1 MKLRHATLIFICAL
15 TLCATLHATAQVVN
29 IPDANLRTA
38 LAEHLGKEEGAQI
51 TREELAT
58 LTEFHA
64 DDRGIR
70 DLTGLEFAVNLVRIE
85 LRHNAIADLGPMAGL
100 GALDNIK
107 LRGNNISDITP
118 LAQLVNV
125 AWLGLEENNITD
137 VSPLTRLAK
146 LDGVGLN
153 HNPVSDLAPL
163 SGLVHLSRLELEDC
177 GLSDISA
184 LAGLIG
190 LKDLRLGHNLISDTT
205 PLAELT
211 QLELLELNDNSI
223 SDITPLAELTQL
235 AGHLNL
241 SDNLISDLSP
251 LADLV
256 NLQGLSLG
264 NNVISDITPLANLRN
279 LRWLVASQNVGF
291 SLAPLAGLSNLG
303 SYGSWGTPV
312 YDLSSLANLPQLRSL
327 DICGGGISDLTP
339 LAEAT
344 GLRELY
350 LVGNEISD
358 VSPLAGLVNLERLNL
373 RHNNIVDISPL
384 EELAKRIPITWSA
397 NPGFNEGAAV
407 HNYNGSPPAGPKIEG
422 PWLWVLVPAPQ
433 LDDRDWLAEVTRGAA
448 TEVKVATFGATEGK
462 AVGGSKWRAHTLSA
476 TGDNN
481 INEMTA
487 ALGWGSWGDIYE
499 HVVYGSI
506 SLQSPREQTT
516 TMLVGS
522 NDAVKVWL
530 NGELV
535 HQALTSRGADDY
547 QDAFSVA
554 LKRGTNV
561 LLVAIDNHGHGTFS
575 GFFGFEAGTEY
586 TVNRPDARIVVQ
598 VPAWDVN
605 RDGQV
610 SVLDLIV
617 VGQAFGKSAVLNR
630 HTDVNRDGKID
641 VADLVLIAQHIDE
654 ASAAAPSAV
663 AMESGLSPAMVE
675 AWIALAQLENDG
687 SVAFQRGVAVL
698 QRFLLAMRPERTVLL
713 PNYPN
718 PFNPETWIP
727 YHLSKPMRVTVRL
740 YAVDG
745 TLVRTLDLGHQA
757 AGRYEERSRAAYWD
771 GKNALGEPVA
781 SGIYFYTLTADDFT
795 ATRKMLIRK

>member
-85 LRHNAIADLGPMAGL
+85 LRHNAISNLAPMAGL

-125 AWLGLEENNITD
+125 EWLGLEENNITD

-163 SGLVHLSRLELEDC
+163 SGLVNLKRLELNQCE
-177 GLSDISA
+177 LVDISP

-190 LKDLRLGHNLISDTT
+190 LER
-205 PLAELT
+205 
-211 QLELLELNDNSI
+211 LELEGHSI
-223 SDITPLAELTQL
+223 SDITPLADLTRLGTLQL
-235 AGHLNL
+235 NG
-241 SDNLISDLSP
+241 NLISDITPIADLTELDHLGLHSNLISDITP
-251 LADLV
+251 LAGLV
-256 NLQGLSLG
+256 NLHSLNLG
-264 NNVISDITPLANLRN
+264 HNVISDITPLAKLKN
-279 LRWLVASQNVGF
+279 LRWLGTSENVGF
-291 SLAPLAGLSNLG
+291 SLAPLAGLNHLE
-303 SYGSWGTPV
+303 SYHSWGTPV
-312 YDLSSLANLPQLRSL
+312 YDLSSLANLPQLRRI

-339 LAEAT
+339 LAGAT

-373 RHNNIVDISPL
+373 RHNNIVDMSPL
-384 EELAKRIPITWSA
+384 EELAERIPITWTD
-397 NPGFNEGAAV
+397 NPGFDEGTAV

-422 PWLWVLVPAPQ
+422 PWLWVLVPATQ
-433 LDDRDWLAEVTRGAA
+433 LDDLDLLAEVTRGAA

-476 TGDNN
+476 TGDDN
-481 INEMTA
+481 INDMTA
-487 ALGWGSWGDIYE
+487 ALGWGRGHEIYE

-522 NDAVKVWL
+522 DDAVKVWL

-535 HQALTSRGADDY
+535 HQALTGRGADDY

-561 LLVAIDNHGHGTFS
+561 LLVAIDNHGHGEFS

-663 AMESGLSPAMVE
+663 AMESGLSPAVVE

-698 QRFLLAMRPERTVLL
+698 QRLLLAMRPERTVLL

-727 YHLSKPMRVTVRL
+727 YHLSEPMQVTVRL

-781 SGIYFYTLTADDFT
+781 SGIYFYTLTAGDFT

>member
-137 VSPLTRLAK
+137 VSPLIRLAK
-146 LDGVGLN
+146 LDGVGLSD
-153 HNPVSDLAPL
+153 NPVSDLAPL
-163 SGLVHLSRLELEDC
+163 SGLVHLNRLELNHCE
-177 GLSDISA
+177 LVDISS
-184 LAGLIG
+184 LARLIG
-190 LKDLRLGHNLISDTT
+190 LERLGI
-205 PLAELT
+205 EG
-211 QLELLELNDNSI
+211 NSI
-223 SDITPLAELTQL
+223 SDITPLASLTRLGDLDL
-235 AGHLNL
+235 AE
-241 SDNLISDLSP
+241 NLISDITPLADLTELGHLGLHSNLISDITP

-256 NLQGLSLG
+256 NLHSLNLG
-264 NNVISDITPLANLRN
+264 HNVISDITPLANLKN
-279 LRWLVASQNVGF
+279 LRWLGASENVGF
-291 SLAPLAGLSNLG
+291 SLAPLAGLNHLE
-303 SYGSWGTPV
+303 SYHSWGTPV
-312 YDLSSLANLPQLRSL
+312 YDLSGLANLPQLRRI

-339 LAEAT
+339 LAGAT

-384 EELAKRIPITWSA
+384 EELSERIPITWTD
-397 NPGFNEGAAV
+397 NPGFDEGDAV

-422 PWLWVLVPAPQ
+422 PWLWVLVPATQ
-433 LDDRDWLAEVTRGAA
+433 LDDLDLLAEVTRGAA

-476 TGDNN
+476 TGDDN

-487 ALGWGSWGDIYE
+487 ALGWGRGHEIYE

-535 HQALTSRGADDY
+535 HRALTSRGADDY

-675 AWIALAQLENDG
+675 AWIALAQLENDD

-698 QRFLLAMRPERTVLL
+698 QRLLLAMRPERTVLL

-781 SGIYFYTLTADDFT
+781 SGIYFYTLSAGDFT

>member
-1 MKLRHATLIFICAL
+1 MKLRHATLICICAL
-15 TLCATLHATAQVVN
+15 MLCATLHATAQVVN
-29 IPDANLRTA
+29 IPDASLRTA

-70 DLTGLEFAVNLVRIE
+70 DLTGLEFAVNLEGIE
-85 LRHNAIADLGPMAGL
+85 LRHNAISDLAPFASL
-100 GALDNIK
+100 VALDNIK
-107 LRGNNISDITP
+107 LRGNNISDISP

-125 AWLGLEENNITD
+125 EWLGLEENAITD

-163 SGLVHLSRLELEDC
+163 SGLVNLERLDLEYCELLDISDLASLRSLEQLRLE
-177 GLSDISA
+177 G
-184 LAGLIG
+184 
-190 LKDLRLGHNLISDTT
+190 
-205 PLAELT
+205 
-211 QLELLELNDNSI
+211 NSI
-223 SDITPLAELTQL
+223 SDITPLAGLTRLRSLGLPENLVSDITPIAGLTELDD
-235 AGHLNL
+235 LNL
-241 SDNLISDLSP
+241 DSNLISDIAP
-251 LADLV
+251 LAGLV
-256 NLQGLSLG
+256 NLHWLHLG
-264 NNVISDITPLANLRN
+264 HNVISDITPLANLKN
-279 LRWLVASQNVGF
+279 LRWIGASENVGF
-291 SLAPLAGLSNLG
+291 SLAPLAGLNHLE
-303 SYGSWGTPV
+303 SYHSWGTPI
-312 YDLSSLANLPQLRSL
+312 YDISGLANLPRLRSI

-339 LAEAT
+339 LAGAT

-373 RHNNIVDISPL
+373 RSNNIVDMSPL
-384 EELAKRIPITWSA
+384 EELAERIPITWTD

-433 LDDRDWLAEVTRGAA
+433 LDDRDLLAEVTRGAA

-476 TGDNN
+476 TGDDN

-487 ALGWGSWGDIYE
+487 ALGWGRGHEIYE

-522 NDAVKVWL
+522 DDAVKVWL

-535 HQALTSRGADDY
+535 HQALTGRGADDY

-561 LLVAIDNHGHGTFS
+561 LLVAIDNHGHGEFS

-598 VPAWDVN
+598 VPPWDVN

-630 HTDVNRDGKID
+630 HTDVNRDGKINI
-641 VADLVLIAQHIDE
+641 ADLVLIAQHIDE

-663 AMESGLSPAMVE
+663 AMESGLSPVTVE
-675 AWIALAQLENDG
+675 AWITLARLENDG

-698 QRFLLAMRPERTVLL
+698 QRLLLAMRPERTVLL

-727 YHLSKPMRVTVRL
+727 YHLSEPARVTVRL

-757 AGRYEERSRAAYWD
+757 SGRYDERSRAAYWD

-781 SGIYFYTLTADDFT
+781 SGIYFYTLIAGDFT

>member
-1 MKLRHATLIFICAL
+1 MKLRHATLIFVCAL
-15 TLCATLHATAQVVN
+15 MLCATLHATAQVVN
-29 IPDANLRTA
+29 IRDASLRTA

-64 DDRGIR
+64 DDRGIS
-70 DLTGLEFAVNLVRIE
+70 DLAGLEFAVNLVRIE
-85 LRHNAIADLGPMAGL
+85 LRHNAISDLAPFASL
-100 GALDNIK
+100 VALDNIK
-107 LRGNNISDITP
+107 LRGNQISDLSP

-125 AWLGLEENNITD
+125 EWLGLEENNITD

-146 LDGVGLN
+146 LDGVGLS
-153 HNPVSDLAPL
+153 HNPVTDLAPL
-163 SGLVHLSRLELEDC
+163 SGLVHLRRLEMVHCEIL
-177 GLSDISA
+177 DISP

-190 LKDLRLGHNLISDTT
+190 L
-205 PLAELT
+205 E
-211 QLELLELNDNSI
+211 ELNLDGNSI
-223 SDITPLAELTQL
+223 SDITPLA
-235 AGHLNL
+235 G
-241 SDNLISDLSP
+241 
-251 LADLV
+251 LV
-256 NLQGLSLG
+256 NLIELRL
-264 NNVISDITPLANLRN
+264 NENPISDITPLAGLIRLGGLDLHDNLISDITPLAGLVN
-279 LRWLVASQNVGF
+279 LTWMGLGNNLISDISPLANLKNLSGLWISDNVGF
-291 SLAPLAGLSNLG
+291 SLAPLAGLNRLEG
-303 SYGSWGTPV
+303 YHSWGTPIS
-312 YDLSSLANLPQLRSL
+312 DLSGIANLPQLRRI

-339 LAEAT
+339 LAGAT

-358 VSPLAGLVNLERLNL
+358 VSPIAGLVNLERLNL
-373 RHNNIVDISPL
+373 RSNRIADISPL
-384 EELAKRIPITWSA
+384 EELAERITITWTD
-397 NPGFNEGAAV
+397 NPGFDRAATV
-407 HNYNGSPPAGPKIEG
+407 HNYHGSPPAGPKIEG
-422 PWLWVLVPAPQ
+422 PWLWALVPATQ
-433 LDDRDWLAEVTRGAA
+433 LDDRDLLAEVTRGTA

-462 AVGGSKWRAHTLSA
+462 AVGDSKWRAHILSA
-476 TGDNN
+476 TGGDN

-487 ALGWGSWGDIYE
+487 ALGWGSRDEIYD

-516 TMLVGS
+516 MMLVGS
-522 NDAVKVWL
+522 DDSVKVWL

-535 HQALTSRGADDY
+535 HQALTGRGADDY

-561 LLVAIDNHGHGTFS
+561 LLVAIDNHGHGHFS

-598 VPAWDVN
+598 VPPWDVN

-617 VGQAFGKSAVLNR
+617 VGQAFGKSVALNR
-630 HTDVNRDGKID
+630 HTDVNRDGKINI
-641 VADLVLIAQHIDE
+641 ADLVLIAQHIDE
-654 ASAAAPSAV
+654 ASAAAPSAI
-663 AMESGLSPAMVE
+663 AMESGLSPATVE
-675 AWIALAQLENDG
+675 AWITLARLENDG
-687 SVAFQRGVAVL
+687 SVAFQRGIAAL
-698 QRFLLAMRPERTVLL
+698 QRLLLAMRPERTVLL

-727 YHLSKPMRVTVRL
+727 YHLSEPARVTVRL

-745 TLVRTLDLGHQA
+745 TLVRTLDLGYQA
-757 AGRYEERSRAAYWD
+757 SGRYDERSRAAYWD

-781 SGIYFYTLTADDFT
+781 SGIYFYTLIAGDFT

>member
-1 MKLRHATLIFICAL
+1 MKLRHATLICICAL
-15 TLCATLHATAQVVN
+15 MLCATLHATAQVVN
-29 IPDANLRTA
+29 IPDASLRTA
-38 LAEHLGKEEGAQI
+38 LAEPLGKEEGAQI

-64 DDRGIR
+64 DDLGIS

-85 LRHNAIADLGPMAGL
+85 LRHNEISDLAPFASL
-100 GALDNIK
+100 VALDNIK
-107 LRGNNISDITP
+107 LRGNNISDISP

-125 AWLGLEENNITD
+125 EWLGLEENNITD

-146 LDGVGLN
+146 LDGVGLDN
-153 HNPVSDLAPL
+153 NPVPDLAPL
-163 SGLVHLSRLELEDC
+163 SGLVHLNRLELNHCALEN
-177 GLSDISA
+177 ISP
-184 LAGLIG
+184 LAGLVG
-190 LKDLRLGHNLISDTT
+190 LEELGLDGNAISDLRPLAGLTRLGDLRLRENLID
-205 PLAELT
+205 
-211 QLELLELNDNSI
+211 
-223 SDITPLAELTQL
+223 DITPLAGLTRL
-235 AGHLNL
+235 WHLSL
-241 SDNLISDLSP
+241 DGNLISDLRP
-251 LADLV
+251 LAGLV
-256 NLQGLSLG
+256 NLQSLGLSD
-264 NNVISDITPLANLRN
+264 NVISDITPLANLKN
-279 LRWLVASQNVGF
+279 LRAVWISENVGF
-291 SLAPLAGLSNLG
+291 SLAPLAGLNHLE
-303 SYGSWGTPV
+303 SYHSWGTPIS
-312 YDLSSLANLPQLRSL
+312 DLSGLANLPQLRRI
-327 DICGGGISDLTP
+327 DICGGRISDLTP
-339 LAEAT
+339 LAGAT

-358 VSPLAGLVNLERLNL
+358 VSPLAGLVNLERLDL
-373 RHNNIVDISPL
+373 HGNNIVDISPL
-384 EELAKRIPITWSA
+384 EELAERIPITWD

-422 PWLWVLVPAPQ
+422 PWLWVLVPATQ
-433 LDDRDWLAEVTRGAA
+433 LDDRDLLAEVTRGTA

-462 AVGGSKWRAHTLSA
+462 AVGDSKWRAHILSA
-476 TGDNN
+476 TGGDN

-487 ALGWGSWGDIYE
+487 ALGWGSGSEIYE

-522 NDAVKVWL
+522 DDAVKVWL
-530 NGELV
+530 NGEVV
-535 HQALTSRGADDY
+535 HQALTARGASDY

-561 LLVAIDNHGHGTFS
+561 LLVAIDNRGHAEFS
-575 GFFGFEAGTEY
+575 GFFGFVAGTEY

-598 VPAWDVN
+598 VPPWDVN

-617 VGQAFGKSAVLNR
+617 VGQAFGKSVALNR
-630 HTDVNRDGKID
+630 HTDVNRDGKINI
-641 VADLVLIAQHIDE
+641 ADLVLIAQHIDE

-675 AWIALAQLENDG
+675 AWIALARLENNG

-698 QRFLLAMRPERTVLL
+698 QRLLLAMRPERTVLL
-713 PNYPN
+713 ANYPN

-727 YHLSKPMRVTVRL
+727 YHLSEPARVTVRL

-745 TLVRTLDLGHQA
+745 TLVRTLDLGYQA
-757 AGRYEERSRAAYWD
+757 SGRYDERSRAAYWD

-781 SGIYFYTLTADDFT
+781 SGIYFYTLTAGDFT

>member
-1 MKLRHATLIFICAL
+1 MKLHHATLIFICAFM
-15 TLCATLHATAQVVN
+15 LCATLHATAQVVN
-29 IPDANLRTA
+29 IPDANLRAA
-38 LAEHLGKEEGAQI
+38 LTEHLGKAEGAQI
-51 TREELAT
+51 TQAELAT

-70 DLTGLEFAVNLVRIE
+70 NLTGLEFAVNLVRIE
-85 LRHNAIADLGPMAGL
+85 LRHNAIANLAPFASL
-100 GALDNIK
+100 VALDNIK

-125 AWLGLEENNITD
+125 TWLGLEENAITD

-146 LDGVGLN
+146 LDGVGLS
-153 HNPVSDLAPL
+153 HNPVTDLAPL
-163 SGLVHLSRLELEDC
+163 SGLVHLRRLDLVHCEIL
-177 GLSDISA
+177 DISP

-190 LKDLRLGHNLISDTT
+190 LD
-205 PLAELT
+205 
-211 QLELLELNDNSI
+211 ELNLAGNSI
-223 SDITPLAELTQL
+223 SDITPLAGLTRLEDL
-235 AGHLNL
+235 AL
-241 SDNLISDLSP
+241 DENLISDITP
-251 LADLV
+251 LAGLVSLRSLFLEHNLISDITPLAGLV
-256 NLQGLSLG
+256 NLHRLHLR

-279 LRWLVASQNVGF
+279 LRWLSASENVGF
-291 SLAPLAGLSNLG
+291 SLAPLAGLNRLEG
-303 SYGSWGTPV
+303 YHSWGTPIS
-312 YDLSSLANLPQLRSL
+312 DLSGLANLPQLRYI

-339 LAEAT
+339 LAGAT

-373 RHNNIVDISPL
+373 RSNNIADISPL
-384 EELAKRIPITWSA
+384 EELAERISITWTS
-397 NPGFNEGAAV
+397 NPGFDEGAAV
-407 HNYNGSPPAGPKIEG
+407 HNYHGSPPAGPKIEG
-422 PWLWVLVPAPQ
+422 PWLWALVPATQ
-433 LDDRDWLAEVTRGAA
+433 LDERDLLAEVTRGAV

-462 AVGGSKWRAHTLSA
+462 AVGGGKWRAHTLSA
-476 TGDNN
+476 TGDDN

-487 ALGWGSWGDIYE
+487 ALGWGSRDEIYD

-516 TMLVGS
+516 MMLVGS
-522 NDAVKVWL
+522 DDAVKVWL

-535 HQALTSRGADDY
+535 HQALTDRGADDY
-547 QDAFSVA
+547 QDAFSV
-554 LKRGTNV
+554 LLERGTNV
-561 LLVAIDNHGHGTFS
+561 LLVAIDNRGHGGFS
-575 GFFGFEAGTEY
+575 DFFGFEAGTEY

-617 VGQAFGKSAVLNR
+617 VGQAFGKSVALNR
-630 HTDVNRDGKID
+630 HTDVNRDGKIN
-641 VADLVLIAQHIDE
+641 VADLVLIAQHIDA
-654 ASAAAPSAV
+654 ASAAAPSFL
-663 AMESGLSPAMVE
+663 AMDSGLTPAMVQ
-675 AWIALAQLENDG
+675 AWIKLAQLETDG
-687 SVAFQRGVAVL
+687 SVAFQEGIAKL
-698 QRFLLAMRPERTVLL
+698 QQILATLRPEQTVLL

-727 YHLSKPMRVTVRL
+727 YHLSEPGRVTVRL

-745 TLVRTLDLGHQA
+745 TLVRTLDLGHQTS
-757 AGRYEERSRAAYWD
+757 GRYEARSRAAYWD
-771 GKNALGEPVA
+771 GKNALGEPVS
-781 SGIYFYTLTADDFT
+781 SGIYFYTLTAGEFT

>member
-1 MKLRHATLIFICAL
+1 MKLRHATLICICAL
-15 TLCATLHATAQVVN
+15 MLCATLHATAQVVN
-29 IPDANLRTA
+29 IPDASLRTA

-64 DDRGIR
+64 DDLGIS

-85 LRHNAIADLGPMAGL
+85 LRHNAIADLAPFASL
-100 GALDNIK
+100 VALDNIK
-107 LRGNNISDITP
+107 LRGNNISDISP

-125 AWLGLEENNITD
+125 EWLGLEENAITD
-137 VSPLTRLAK
+137 LSPLTRLAK

-163 SGLVHLSRLELEDC
+163 SGLVHLNRLDLEGCELLDISDLASLRSLEQLRLE
-177 GLSDISA
+177 G
-184 LAGLIG
+184 
-190 LKDLRLGHNLISDTT
+190 
-205 PLAELT
+205 
-211 QLELLELNDNSI
+211 NSI
-223 SDITPLAELTQL
+223 SDITPLAGLTRLGDLRLDGNLIKDITPL
-235 AGHLNL
+235 AG
-241 SDNLISDLSP
+241 
-251 LADLV
+251 LV
-256 NLQGLSLG
+256 NLQSLGLSD
-264 NNVISDITPLANLRN
+264 NVIDDITPLANLKN
-279 LRWLVASQNVGF
+279 LRWFWISENVGF
-291 SLAPLAGLSNLG
+291 SLAPLAGLNHLE
-303 SYGSWGTPV
+303 SYHSWGTPI
-312 YDLSSLANLPQLRSL
+312 YDISGLANLPQLRRI

-339 LAEAT
+339 LAGAT
-344 GLRELY
+344 GLKELY

-373 RHNNIVDISPL
+373 HHNNIVDMSPL
-384 EELAKRIPITWSA
+384 EELAERIPITWTA

-407 HNYNGSPPAGPKIEG
+407 NNYNGSPPAGPKIEG

-433 LDDRDWLAEVTRGAA
+433 LDDQDWLAEVTRGAA

-487 ALGWGSWGDIYE
+487 ALGWGSWGEIYE
-499 HVVYGSI
+499 HVIYGSI

-535 HQALTSRGADDY
+535 HQALTGRGADDY

-561 LLVAIDNHGHGTFS
+561 LLVAIDNHGHGAFS

-598 VPAWDVN
+598 VPPWDVN

-630 HTDVNRDGKID
+630 HTDVNRDGKINI
-641 VADLVLIAQHIDE
+641 ADLVLIAQHIDE

-663 AMESGLSPAMVE
+663 AMESGLSPATVE
-675 AWIALAQLENDG
+675 AWIALARLENDG

-698 QRFLLAMRPERTVLL
+698 QRLLLAMRPERTVLL

-727 YHLSKPMRVTVRL
+727 YHLSEPARVTVRL

-757 AGRYEERSRAAYWD
+757 SGRYDERSRAAYWD

-781 SGIYFYTLTADDFT
+781 SGIYFYTLIAGDFT

>member
-125 AWLGLEENNITD
+125 EWLGLEENNITD

-163 SGLVHLSRLELEDC
+163 SGLVNLERLELNQCE
-177 GLSDISA
+177 LVDISP

-190 LKDLRLGHNLISDTT
+190 LER
-205 PLAELT
+205 
-211 QLELLELNDNSI
+211 LELEGHSI
-223 SDITPLAELTQL
+223 SDITPLADLTRLGTLQL
-235 AGHLNL
+235 NG
-241 SDNLISDLSP
+241 NLISDITPIADLTELDHLGLHSNLISDITP
-251 LADLV
+251 LAGLV
-256 NLQGLSLG
+256 NLHSLNLG
-264 NNVISDITPLANLRN
+264 HNVISDITPLAKLKN
-279 LRWLVASQNVGF
+279 LRWLGASENVGF
-291 SLAPLAGLSNLG
+291 SLAPLAGLNHLE
-303 SYGSWGTPV
+303 SYHSWGTPV
-312 YDLSSLANLPQLRSL
+312 YDLSSLANLPQLRRI

-339 LAEAT
+339 LAGAT

-373 RHNNIVDISPL
+373 RHNNIVDMSPL
-384 EELAKRIPITWSA
+384 EELAERIPITWTD
-397 NPGFNEGAAV
+397 NPGFDEGTAV

-422 PWLWVLVPAPQ
+422 PWLWVLVPATQ
-433 LDDRDWLAEVTRGAA
+433 LDDRDLLAEVTRGAA

-476 TGDNN
+476 TGDDN

-487 ALGWGSWGDIYE
+487 ALGWGRGHEIYE

-522 NDAVKVWL
+522 DDAVKVWL

-535 HQALTSRGADDY
+535 HQALTGRGADDY

-561 LLVAIDNHGHGTFS
+561 LLVAIDNHGHGEFS

-663 AMESGLSPAMVE
+663 AMESGLSPAVVE

-698 QRFLLAMRPERTVLL
+698 QRLLLAMRPERTVLL

-727 YHLSKPMRVTVRL
+727 YHLSEPMRVTVRL

-781 SGIYFYTLTADDFT
+781 SGIYFYTLTAGDFT

>member
-85 LRHNAIADLGPMAGL
+85 LRHNAISNLGPMAGL

-125 AWLGLEENNITD
+125 EWLGLEENNITD
-137 VSPLTRLAK
+137 ISPLTRLAK

-163 SGLVHLSRLELEDC
+163 SGLVHLSRLELDYCE
-177 GLSDISA
+177 LVDISP

-190 LKDLRLGHNLISDTT
+190 LERLRLKG
-205 PLAELT
+205 
-211 QLELLELNDNSI
+211 NSI
-223 SDITPLAELTQL
+223 SDITPLAGLTRLRFLGLHENLVSDITPIAGLTELDD
-235 AGHLNL
+235 LNL
-241 SDNLISDLSP
+241 DSNLISDIAP

-256 NLQGLSLG
+256 NLHWLHLG
-264 NNVISDITPLANLRN
+264 HNVIFDITPLANLKN
-279 LRWLVASQNVGF
+279 LRGVWISENVGF
-291 SLAPLAGLSNLG
+291 SLAPLAGLNHLER
-303 SYGSWGTPV
+303 YHSWGTPV
-312 YDLSSLANLPQLRSL
+312 YDLLSLANLPQIRTI

-373 RHNNIVDISPL
+373 RHNNIVDLSPL
-384 EELAKRIPITWSA
+384 EELAERIPITWTD
-397 NPGFNEGAAV
+397 NPGFNEGTAV

-422 PWLWVLVPAPQ
+422 PWLWVLVPATQ
-433 LDDRDWLAEVTRGAA
+433 LDDLDLLAEVTRGAA

-476 TGDNN
+476 TGDDN

-487 ALGWGSWGDIYE
+487 ALGWGRGHEIYE

-522 NDAVKVWL
+522 NDSVKVWL

-535 HQALTSRGADDY
+535 HQALTGRGADDY

-561 LLVAIDNHGHGTFS
+561 LLVAIDNHGHGEFS

-663 AMESGLSPAMVE
+663 AMESGLSPATVE

-698 QRFLLAMRPERTVLL
+698 QRLLLAMRPERTVLL

-745 TLVRTLDLGHQA
+745 TLVRTLDMGHQA

-781 SGIYFYTLTADDFT
+781 SGIYFYTLTAGDFT

>member
-1 MKLRHATLIFICAL
+1 MKLRHATLIFVCAL
-15 TLCATLHATAQVVN
+15 MLCATLHATAQVVN
-29 IPDANLRTA
+29 IPDASLRTA

-64 DDRGIR
+64 DDLGIS

-85 LRHNAIADLGPMAGL
+85 LRHNAIADLAPFASL
-100 GALDNIK
+100 VALANIK

-125 AWLGLEENNITD
+125 EWLGLEENNITD

-163 SGLVHLSRLELEDC
+163 SGLVHLNRL
-177 GLSDISA
+177 GLNHCKLVDISP

-190 LKDLRLGHNLISDTT
+190 LER
-205 PLAELT
+205 
-211 QLELLELNDNSI
+211 LELGGNSI
-223 SDITPLAELTQL
+223 SDITPLAGLTRL
-235 AGHLNL
+235 GDLRL
-241 SDNLISDLSP
+241 RENLISDITP
-251 LADLV
+251 LAGLTRLWHLSLEGNLISDITPLAGLV
-256 NLQGLSLG
+256 NLPSLGLSD
-264 NNVISDITPLANLRN
+264 NVISDITPLANLKN
-279 LRWLVASQNVGF
+279 LRAVWISENVGF
-291 SLAPLAGLSNLG
+291 SLAPLAGLNHLE
-303 SYGSWGTPV
+303 SYHSWGTPI
-312 YDLSSLANLPQLRSL
+312 YDLSGLANLPQLRSI

-339 LAEAT
+339 LAGAT
-344 GLRELY
+344 GLKELY

-358 VSPLAGLVNLERLNL
+358 VSPIAGLVNLERLNL
-373 RHNNIVDISPL
+373 RSNRIADISPL
-384 EELAKRIPITWSA
+384 EELAERITITWTD
-397 NPGFNEGAAV
+397 NPGFDRAATV
-407 HNYNGSPPAGPKIEG
+407 HNYHGSPPAGPKIEG
-422 PWLWVLVPAPQ
+422 PWLWALVPATQ
-433 LDDRDWLAEVTRGAA
+433 LDDRDLLAEVTRGAA
-448 TEVKVATFGATEGK
+448 SEVKVATFGATEGK
-462 AVGGSKWRAHTLSA
+462 AVGGGKWRAHTLSA
-476 TGDNN
+476 TGDDN

-487 ALGWGSWGDIYE
+487 ALGWGSRDEIYD

-516 TMLVGS
+516 MMLVGS
-522 NDAVKVWL
+522 DDSVKVWL

-535 HQALTSRGADDY
+535 HQALTGRGADDY

-561 LLVAIDNHGHGTFS
+561 LLVAIDNHGHGHFS

-598 VPAWDVN
+598 VPPWDVN

-630 HTDVNRDGKID
+630 HTDVNRDGKINI
-641 VADLVLIAQHIDE
+641 ADLVLIAQHIDE

-663 AMESGLSPAMVE
+663 AMESGLSPVTVE
-675 AWIALAQLENDG
+675 AWIALARLENDG
-687 SVAFQRGVAVL
+687 SVAFQRGIAAL
-698 QRFLLAMRPERTVLL
+698 QRLLLAMRPERTVLL

-727 YHLSKPMRVTVRL
+727 YHLSEPARVTVRL

-745 TLVRTLDLGHQA
+745 TLVRTLDLGYQA
-757 AGRYEERSRAAYWD
+757 SGRYDERSRAAYWD
-771 GKNALGEPVA
+771 GKNALGEQVA
-781 SGIYFYTLTADDFT
+781 SGIYFYTLTAGDFT